1 LSYNYLVSSTKIQ
14 INLISIL
21 MAQLVFPD
29 LAEIKI
35 VVKAAILELEAEKA
49 KSKESDKLYTINE
62 VRKRLG
68 KAHSTI
74 KKLVA
79 KGMIKTTIDGLIS
92 EAAINEYLQKS

>member
-1 LSYNYLVSSTKIQ
+1 
-14 INLISIL
+14 

-35 VVKAAILELEAEKA
+35 VVKAAILEMEAEKE
-49 KSKESDKLYTINE
+49 KRKTNDNLYTINE

-68 KAHSTI
+68 KAHNTI
-74 KKLVA
+74 KKLVKA
-79 KGMIKTTIDGLIS
+79 GYIKTTKDGLIS